1 MSPQRDIFTNAIDY
15 FGSDQEEIRTAAA
28 FAAGLSRFAF
38 TTFHSLMWESGN
50 IAIGSLQHF
59 LHAIVKLVE
68 SDAKKRLLSLHAL
81 KEVG

>member
-1 MSPQRDIFTNAIDY
+1 MSPQRDIFTNAIDH

-28 FAAGLSRFAF
+28 FAAGLSCFAF
-38 TTFHSLMWESGN
+38 TTFHALRESGN